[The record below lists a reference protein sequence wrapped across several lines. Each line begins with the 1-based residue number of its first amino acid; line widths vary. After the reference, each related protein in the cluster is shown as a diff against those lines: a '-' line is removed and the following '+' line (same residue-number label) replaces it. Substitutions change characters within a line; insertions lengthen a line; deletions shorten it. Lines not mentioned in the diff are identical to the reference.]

1 MENFV
6 KFLGT
11 AGARVVVSKQ
21 LRASGGVWIKYQDTN
36 IHIDP
41 GPGALVRALSSRP
54 PLSPPSLDALLLSH
68 RHLDHSNDLNIMV
81 EAMTEGAT
89 KKRGAVFL
97 PAEALEEEPVLF
109 KYLREKL
116 VSLEILEEGKEYHWK
131 DISFSTPLRH
141 LHSAETYGFRFSF
154 PQGDVS
160 FITDT
165 LFEEK
170 LIEAYQDSKILF
182 LNTVRFKK
190 DNHSSILHLSIPDA
204 QVIIENIKPRLAFL
218 THFGLTVL
226 REKPWKIAEEMS
238 QKTGIKVIAAS
249 DGMKI
254 DLEEALK
261 D

>member
-1 MENFV
+1 M
-6 KFLGT
+6 
-11 AGARVVVSKQ
+11 
-21 LRASGGVWIKYQDTN
+21 
-36 IHIDP
+36 
-41 GPGALVRALSSRP
+41 
-54 PLSPPSLDALLLSH
+54 
-68 RHLDHSNDLNIMV
+68 
-81 EAMTEGAT
+81 
-89 KKRGAVFL
+89 
-97 PAEALEEEPVLF
+97 
-109 KYLREKL
+109 
-116 VSLEILEEGKEYHWK
+116 
-131 DISFSTPLRH
+131 RH

-170 LIEAYQDSKILF
+170 LIEAYQGSKILF

-190 DNHSSILHLSIPDA
+190 DSHPSILHLSIPDA
-204 QVIIENIKPRLAFL
+204 QTLIENIKPRMAFL

-254 DLEEALK
+254 DLEEVLR

>member
-36 IHIDP
+36 LHIDP

>member
-1 MENFV
+1 MDNFI

-36 IHIDP
+36 LHIDP

-54 PLSPPSLDALLLSH
+54 PLSPPSLDALLFSH

-97 PAEALEEEPVLF
+97 PGEALEGEPVLF

>member
-36 IHIDP
+36 LHIDP

-190 DNHSSILHLSIPDA
+190 ITTPPYFI
-204 QVIIENIKPRLAFL
+204 
-218 THFGLTVL
+218 
-226 REKPWKIAEEMS
+226 
-238 QKTGIKVIAAS
+238 
-249 DGMKI
+249 
-254 DLEEALK
+254 
-261 D
+261 

>member
-1 MENFV
+1 MESFI

-11 AGARVVVSKQ
+11 AGARIVVSKQ
-21 LRASGGVWIKYQDTN
+21 LRASGGVWIKYQNTN
-36 IHIDP
+36 LHLDP
-41 GPGALVRALSSRP
+41 GPGALVKALSSRP
-54 PLSPPSLDALLLSH
+54 PLSPSSIDAVLLSH

-89 KKRGAVFL
+89 RKRGAVFL
-97 PAEALEEEPVLF
+97 PREALEVEPVLF
-109 KYLREKL
+109 SYLREKL
-116 VSLEILEEGKEYHWK
+116 VRLEILEEGKDYHWK

-170 LIEAYQDSKILF
+170 LIEAYQGSKILF

-190 DNHSSILHLSIPDA
+190 DSHPSILHLSIPDA
-204 QVIIENIKPRLAFL
+204 QTLIENIKPRLAFL

-254 DLEEALK
+254 DLEEVLR

>member
-36 IHIDP
+36 LHIDP

-97 PAEALEEEPVLF
+97 PGEALEGEPVLF

>member
-1 MENFV
+1 MDNFI

-36 IHIDP
+36 LHIDP